1 MHPQTYRMLAE
12 REETYWWHQARR
24 AMSLGLLRRHGLA
37 AGCRWL
43 DLGCGPGGNLRLL
56 DALRPELVVGV
67 DLYPDALASAHQKAP
82 RASLVRADIS
92 RRLPFADA
100 AFDVA
105 TTFNVLYH
113 AWIASEADVLAEIK
127 RLLRPGGL
135 MLVTEPAFSILAR
148 EMDTAA
154 MARRRYRSGEFA
166 ALCRAA
172 GFEVVLATYF
182 TSFGFPLL
190 LGMKAL
196 RSLRAGWS
204 HEPSGPS
211 ADMRP
216 LSPTLNGVMH
226 GLATIEARA
235 IEAGIPMPF
244 GTTLVCLAR
253 RP

>member
-1 MHPQTYRMLAE
+1 MRPDTYRMLAE
-12 REETYWWHQARR
+12 REETYWWHRARR
-24 AMSLGLLRRHGLA
+24 AMSLRLLRRHGLA

-56 DALRPELVVGV
+56 QPLQPDLVVGV
-67 DLYPDALASAHQKAP
+67 DLYPEALASARQKAP
-82 RASLVRADIS
+82 EASLVRADIS

-113 AWIASEADVLAEIK
+113 AWVASEADVLAEAK
-127 RLLRPGGL
+127 RVLRPGGL

-148 EMDTAA
+148 EMDVVA
-154 MARRRYRSGEFA
+154 MTRRRYRRGEFA
-166 ALCRAA
+166 ALLRAA
-172 GFEVVLATYF
+172 GFEVLLSSYF

-204 HEPSGPS
+204 HEDSGPQ
-211 ADMRP
+211 ADMKP
-216 LSPTLNGVMH
+216 LSPALGDVLH

-235 IEAGIPMPF
+235 IEGGIPMPF